1 MVNSIKIGNF
11 LFLGSKMKLS
21 FFLLIILI
29 LPLHAFGAGKTYES
43 SNESH
48 CTEWSNKLL
57 KWPQTS
63 LGSEKAKCRIRAKK
77 YSTGPVTCRLKRSYV
92 DKETGSRMCVYY
104 RQGYKTT
111 DKVVSISRQL
121 KCQVQYECK
130 RF

>member
-1 MVNSIKIGNF
+1 MKITFFVLLVFIFPSIVF
-11 LFLGSKMKLS
+11 
-21 FFLLIILI
+21 
-29 LPLHAFGAGKTYES
+29 AAGKTYES
-43 SNESH
+43 SNQSH

-63 LGSEKAKCRIRAKK
+63 MGGEKAKCRIRAKK
-77 YSTGPVTCRLKRSYV
+77 YSSGPVTCRLKKSYV

-104 RQGYKTT
+104 RQGYKTS
-111 DKVVSISRQL
+111 DKVVSISSQL